1 MNPFED
7 PHAAAHGPDTHL
19 EAYLDGDLSDED
31 IANLARML
39 AADPALQSELDLA
52 REVKTLLPELDAPP
66 CPPEVTQAVFRTT
79 RRWAWADRPRQ
90 LRRRLSRFVGSVWQ
104 PALGLGLVAVV
115 AVTTFLRPAPVE
127 PPLSQEAEVQQA
139 LAEVQWTL
147 AYLSRVGQQTGD
159 AVRHTVL
166 ETGVVT
172 PVQHAL
178 GSALDEE
185 KN

>member
-19 EAYLDGDLSDED
+19 EAYLDGDLSDEE

-39 AADPALQSELDLA
+39 AADPVVQSELELA
-52 REVKTLLPELDAPP
+52 REVKTLLPQLAAPP
-66 CPPEVTQAVFRTT
+66 CPPEVAQAVFQTT
-79 RRWAWADRPRQ
+79 RRWARAERGQR
-90 LRRRLSRFVGSVWQ
+90 LRSRVTGFFGSIWQ
-104 PALGLGLVAVV
+104 PTLGLGLVALV
-115 AVTTFLRPAPVE
+115 AVTTFLRPAAVE
-127 PPLSQEAEVQQA
+127 PPLSQDAEVQQA

-178 GSALDEE
+178 GDALDTE